1 MDLTRHTHSSAWHT
15 MHNVICGAA
24 KSMDECL
31 ETLKISSSKVKIY
44 VIQGDQDQVVPLE
57 CSANIKMKFPN
68 AVIKIIKNA
77 DHSSMIFD
85 RENTFTQFLE
95 HAWLSFANEEEC
107 NKYYST

>member
-15 MHNVICGAA
+15 MHNVIYGVA

-44 VIQGDQDQVVPLE
+44 VIQGDQDHVVPLE
-57 CSANIKMKFPN
+57 CSANNKMKLPD

-77 DHSSMIFD
+77 DHSSSAGPAYRHGRLLPRAHFIIGPHFIVGS
-85 RENTFTQFLE
+85 FL
-95 HAWLSFANEEEC
+95 
-107 NKYYST
+107 K